1 MERMGWAV
9 YSTGMLKMIPGV
21 ELIML
26 DSVCCGIAGTYG
38 FKKENYEVSQKI
50 GAPLF
55 QQIESI
61 HPDNV
66 VTDCE
71 TCKWQ
76 IEMSTS
82 AKVLNPVSVLA
93 EALDVE
99 ETRKMNGLTD

>member
-1 MERMGWAV
+1 
-9 YSTGMLKMIPGV
+9 MIPGV

-61 HPDNV
+61 QPDNV

-82 AKVLNPVSVLA
+82 ANVLNPVSILA